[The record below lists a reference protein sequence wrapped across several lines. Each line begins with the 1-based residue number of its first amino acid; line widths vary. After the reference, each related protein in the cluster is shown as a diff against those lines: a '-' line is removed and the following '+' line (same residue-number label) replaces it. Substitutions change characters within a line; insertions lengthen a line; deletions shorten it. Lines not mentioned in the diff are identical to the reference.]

1 MGAQGWLEISSAR
14 TLPSTLP
21 QHTMAGAGDS
31 KKLIDSLLQA
41 EKQAEEIIA
50 TAKKNRLSKLR
61 EAKAAADEELE
72 AFKAT
77 QEESF
82 QKSVGAKAKVDP
94 AAELKATTE
103 AELRLVEQDFANNSK
118 KTIDYVVQKV
128 LDVPLRLSSTQKQA
142 LKAGV

>member
-1 MGAQGWLEISSAR
+1 MG
-14 TLPSTLP
+14 
-21 QHTMAGAGDS
+21 AGAGDS

-72 AFKAT
+72 LFKAA

-82 QKSVGAKAKVDP
+82 QKSLGAKAKVDP
-94 AAELKATTE
+94 AAELKAATE
-103 AELRLVEQDFANNSK
+103 AELHLVEQDFANNSK
-118 KTIDYVVQKV
+118 KTVDYVVQKV
-128 LDVPLRLSSTQKQA
+128 LDVPLKLSSTQKQA
-142 LKAGV
+142 LKAGVA

>member
-1 MGAQGWLEISSAR
+1 
-14 TLPSTLP
+14 
-21 QHTMAGAGDS
+21 MAAGDS

-72 AFKAT
+72 LFKAA
-77 QEESF
+77 QEETF
-82 QKSVGAKAKVDP
+82 PKSLGAKAKVDP

-118 KTIDYVVQKV
+118 KTVDYVVQKV
-128 LDVPLRLSSTQKQA
+128 LDVPLKLSSTQKQA
-142 LKAGV
+142 LKAGVA